1 MAEVKFMDDNNS
13 WFGGFNALIAGFQRV
28 IMHVWEFVLKR
39 LLAHLL
45 FPLVKGSHDG
55 LSFLCNI

>member
-39 LLAHLL
+39 LLAQDRKSTRLNS
-45 FPLVKGSHDG
+45 SH
-55 LSFLCNI
+55 